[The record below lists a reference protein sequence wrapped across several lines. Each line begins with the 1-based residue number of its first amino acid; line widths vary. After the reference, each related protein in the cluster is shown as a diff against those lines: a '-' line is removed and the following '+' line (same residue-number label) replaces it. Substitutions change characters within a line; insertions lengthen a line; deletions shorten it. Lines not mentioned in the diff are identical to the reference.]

1 MYVHV
6 YCKNQTVMANIV
18 FHQASQRGHANHGWL
33 DAHHS
38 FSFAGWYDPSKIH
51 FGALRVLNDDTV
63 APGKGFG
70 AHPHDNMEI
79 ITIVLEGV
87 LAHKDNMGHE
97 ETIQPGEVQVMS
109 AGTGVYH
116 SEYNHSPDKKVK
128 LFQTWLFPNKRDVQ
142 PRYDQRSFAEADRIN
157 YLQTLV
163 SPIENDDPG
172 LKIHQDA
179 WIYRTTLL
187 AGNTLSHALHSSMHG
202 AYIFVI
208 DGKLD
213 AHGKTLNKRDA
224 LGVSET
230 DSISIMAVETSDVLI
245 FEVPMLQ

>member
-1 MYVHV
+1 
-6 YCKNQTVMANIV
+6 
-18 FHQASQRGHANHGWL
+18 
-33 DAHHS
+33 
-38 FSFAGWYDPSKIH
+38 
-51 FGALRVLNDDTV
+51 
-63 APGKGFG
+63 
-70 AHPHDNMEI
+70 MEI

-157 YLQTLV
+157 NLQTLV

-179 WIYRTTLL
+179 WIYRTTLQ